1 MIRLTDKKARKT
13 WVYGNTK
20 TITRIYLTLIT
31 KRSIGKNKSQIKQ
44 TDLKVSK
51 REVFFFLV
59 VINDSL
65 CEMENWVY
73 GSLFTDELEIYTTTR
88 ILTSG
93 YQSITKN

>member
-51 REVFFFLV
+51 REVLFFSRG
-59 VINDSL
+59 NK
-65 CEMENWVY
+65 
-73 GSLFTDELEIYTTTR
+73 R
-88 ILTSG
+88 
-93 YQSITKN
+93 